1 MANPLIQRATIEDEV
16 RAALATTLRHDAADI
31 DLESS
36 IVNDLGATSIDF
48 LDINFRLESAFG
60 IRLATQL
67 LLDHVEE
74 ELGEGTAIDKD
85 DKITP
90 AAAAL
95 LAQHLGERPGL
106 EAGIFAEEVPAFV
119 TPMVLVKSVEGITAE
134 LPAACTHCG
143 EAAWKS
149 DDGKAVIC
157 GACSKPVE
165 YPDGDELTK
174 RWIHAFE
181 QERHLFGGD

>member
-1 MANPLIQRATIEDEV
+1 MANPYIERATIEDEV
-16 RAALATTLRHDAADI
+16 RAALATTLRHDAGAI

-36 IVNDLGATSIDF
+36 IVTDLGATSIDF

-74 ELGEGTAIDKD
+74 ELGEGCAIDKD
-85 DKITP
+85 DKITAG
-90 AAAAL
+90 AAKL
-95 LAQHLGERPGL
+95 LQQHLGERPGL
-106 EAGIFAEEVPAFV
+106 EAGIFAEEVPTFV
-119 TPMVLVKSVEGITAE
+119 TPMVLVKSVEGITDE
-134 LPAACTHCG
+134 LPEKCTHCG

-149 DDGKAVIC
+149 EDGKLVNC
-157 GACSKPVE
+157 GACSKPAE

-174 RWIHAFE
+174 RWIQAFE
-181 QERHLFGGD
+181 QEHHLFGGA